1 MIDLTLLS
9 LTPFI
14 DRPYHLLGWLG
25 WFIMGAVLLWFL
37 QKNRFERKIPHFWLI
52 FSLLVL
58 GTLLTSLLVGV
69 HLPWDNSIPLPNVPR
84 ENATPLVVAFAAL
97 PLILAAGLL
106 GPWPAAIIGFLA
118 GLISAFWNTHSIF
131 SPIEG
136 ATVGYLLSLA
146 LRQNY
151 RTLFYKFLRHPLGAG
166 IAVSILSAPLY
177 LTSAFF
183 NTNGSLAVRLDYCF
197 TQSWVLMVTNGIQ
210 LILAGLVCELF
221 TLQKSTLWVQFKSF
235 QPSPSESG
243 LQTRVLST
251 TIPMIVALLL
261 TLSIADWAVAGQA
274 ARTMLKNQLKSAA
287 DTAAENI
294 PYVTETGQSLVADIV
309 SAGVPVDEAGPA
321 RSFLQDKIRAIPYFR
336 QLYVFDL
343 TGKPLAGY
351 PVNSADQ
358 LFMSAEEQAGIQL
371 ALNGVEIQSYTINP
385 SGNNNSLVISFLA
398 AIPDEYGLAKGV
410 LLARTD
416 LTENLF
422 SQPTIQALEQVSQM
436 GGEGLILDANS
447 QILFDTSDSQTLTT
461 YSGSVPLEE
470 SFFDEVSGTGT
481 RRMIFS
487 EPINEKGWVILL
499 SVPASIA
506 QEMAL
511 NIAVPLLALSL
522 VITALITLWMRYLMR
537 TVTFSLKHL
546 ANQASRIAQGSLD
559 TPVEAKGVDEV
570 GRLGSAFEQMRVSL
584 KDRLEELDRLL
595 EVSKGVSAN
604 LSIEGASPSILKA
617 AMAYGA
623 SSARLVLFRDPDRGI
638 ESELDIFADGPQTAE
653 FAAMDRPL
661 LELMKEESEK
671 GVLVIPSRMRLKRM
685 GIAKGTTVPAEMLG
699 ASLRDDTAYRGVL
712 WVGYSEP
719 HRFLEGETRFFR
731 TLANQALLA
740 VTNSNLYLSAELG
753 KRRLESVLASSPDP
767 VLLADSEGTLLT
779 ANQASDEI
787 TGLLSQG
794 KDGLFGAK
802 TVVSD
807 TLKTVL
813 ETNLVKGK
821 IAKEIVLENGRTY
834 LASISPVEVDEKR
847 AGKVCVLHD
856 VTEYKALE
864 QQKSEFVAAVSRD
877 LRTPISQLSGFVSML
892 PMVGE
897 LNTQQKEIS
906 EKINKNLDKMGQMVA
921 DLLNLERFEAG
932 IELNLERF
940 SPMDLLDQVIVQ
952 LQAQATQRKVQLMK
966 ELSVYQDIQL
976 EADRVEIQQALV
988 SLLENA
994 IKYSPLNGIV
1004 HLRIDVDEQNVTFVT
1019 QDHGQ
1024 GIAPLDLPYVFERTK
1039 KSARKDDKSSGY
1051 ELVIVKTIAERHHG
1065 KVWVE
1070 SKLGKGSTF
1079 YLEIPLVQEM
1089 NKRQK

>member
-1 MIDLTLLS
+1 MIDLTLLT

-25 WFIMGAVLLWFL
+25 WFVMGAVLLWFL
-37 QKNRFERKIPHFWLI
+37 QKSRFDSKIHRFWLI
-52 FSLLVL
+52 FSLLALGAVITALVL
-58 GTLLTSLLVGV
+58 GL
-69 HLPWDNSIPLPNVPR
+69 HLPWDKTIPLPNLPR
-84 ENATPLVVAFAAL
+84 ENATPLVVIFAAL
-97 PLILAAGLL
+97 PLFLAAGLL
-106 GPWPAAIIGFLA
+106 GSWPAAIIG
-118 GLISAFWNTHSIF
+118 LISGVVLSIWNTHSIF
-131 SPIEG
+131 TPIES
-136 ATVGYLLSLA
+136 AAIGYLLSLA

-151 RTLFYKFLRHPLGAG
+151 RTLFYKFLRHPLGA
-166 IAVSILSAPLY
+166 AVAMAIFSAPLF
-177 LTSAFF
+177 LASAFF
-183 NTNGSLAVRLDYCF
+183 NTSGSLAVRLDYCF
-197 TQSWVLMVTNGIQ
+197 TQSWVLMVTNAIQ
-210 LILAGLVCELF
+210 LLIAGLVCELF
-221 TLQKSTLWVQFKSF
+221 SLQKSTLWVQFKSF
-235 QPSPSESG
+235 QPAPGESG

-251 TIPMIVALLL
+251 TIPMMIALLL
-261 TLSIADWAVAGQA
+261 TLSIADWAVAGEA

-309 SAGVPVDEAGPA
+309 STGVPVEDADRA
-321 RSFLQDKIRAIPYFR
+321 RSFLQEKLRSIPYFR

-343 TGKPLAGY
+343 TGTPLAGY
-351 PVNSADQ
+351 PINSADQ
-358 LFMSAEEQAGIQL
+358 LFLSAEEQAGIAL
-371 ALNGVEIQSYTINP
+371 ALNGVEIQSYTILP
-385 SGNNNSLVISFLA
+385 SGDNGSLVISFLA

-422 SQPTIQALEQVSQM
+422 SQPTIQALTQVSQM
-436 GGEGLILDANS
+436 GGEGLILDADN
-447 QILFDTSDSQTLTT
+447 QILFDSGEAKAVTT
-461 YSGSVPLEE
+461 YSGTVPQEE

-481 RRMIFS
+481 RRMVFV

-511 NIAVPLLALSL
+511 NIAIPLLALSL
-522 VITALITLWMRYLMR
+522 LITTVISLWMRYLMR
-537 TVTFSLKHL
+537 TVTFSLKQL
-546 ANQASRIAQGSLD
+546 ATQAARISQGDLEI
-559 TPVEAKGVDEV
+559 PVESKGVDEV
-570 GRLGSAFEQMRVSL
+570 GRLGTAFEQMRVRL
-584 KDRLEELDRLL
+584 KDRLEELDRLV

-604 LSIEGASPSILKA
+604 LSIEGASPFILSA

-623 SSARLVLFRDPDRGI
+623 SSARLVLFRDPDLGI
-638 ESELDIFADGPQTAE
+638 ESELDVYADGPQANE
-653 FAAMDRPL
+653 FAPMDKPL
-661 LELMKEESEK
+661 LELMKEETK
-671 GVLVIPSRMRLKRM
+671 VMVIPSRTRLKRM
-685 GIAKGTTVPAEMLG
+685 GIAKGNNIPAEMLG
-699 ASLRDDTAYRGVL
+699 APLREDQSYLGIL

-719 HRFLEGETRFFR
+719 HRFLEGETRFFT
-731 TLANQALLA
+731 TLSNQALLA

-767 VLLADSEGTLLT
+767 VLLVDSEGMLLT
-779 ANQASDEI
+779 ANQAAEEVA
-787 TGLLSQG
+787 GLLALG
-794 KDGLFGAK
+794 KDTLFGEK
-802 TVVSD
+802 RVVSEG
-807 TLKTVL
+807 LKSVL
-813 ETNLVKGK
+813 EIPLVKGK
-821 IAKEIVLENGRTY
+821 LAKEVVLENGRTY
-834 LASISPVEVDEKR
+834 LASLSPVEVDEKR

-897 LNTQQKEIS
+897 LNSQQKEIS
-906 EKINKNLDKMGQMVA
+906 EKINKNLDKMGQMVS

-932 IELNLERF
+932 LELNLEKF
-940 SPMDLLDQVIVQ
+940 SPMELLDQVITQ

-966 ELSVYQDIQL
+966 ELSVYQEAPI

-994 IKYSPLNGIV
+994 IKYSPLNGVV
-1004 HLRIDVDEQNVTFVT
+1004 HLRIDSDEENITFVV

-1024 GIAPLDLPYVFERTK
+1024 GIAPLDLPYVFEKAK
-1039 KSARKDDKSSGY
+1039 KPARKDDKDAGY
-1051 ELVIVKTIAERHHG
+1051 GLVIVKTIAERHHG

-1079 YLEIPLVQEM
+1079 YLEIPMLQDK